1 MTVIVLPEAV
11 RIELERLDGRWR
23 QLPLDQALRAVPTV
37 RVLLQALADEA
48 GAASGM
54 PPAAVPDLGPAV
66 VVDQVRV
73 LTFDA
78 IQAGLGEGLA
88 DRLADL
94 RRSLA

>member
-1 MTVIVLPEAV
+1 MTVLPEAV

-23 QLPLDQALRAVPTV
+23 QLPLDQALRAVPIV

-48 GAASGM
+48 RAASGM
-54 PPAAVPDLGPAV
+54 PPAPVPDLGPAV

-78 IQAGLGEGLA
+78 VQAGLSEGLA
-88 DRLADL
+88 DRLGDL
-94 RRSLA
+94 RRILV